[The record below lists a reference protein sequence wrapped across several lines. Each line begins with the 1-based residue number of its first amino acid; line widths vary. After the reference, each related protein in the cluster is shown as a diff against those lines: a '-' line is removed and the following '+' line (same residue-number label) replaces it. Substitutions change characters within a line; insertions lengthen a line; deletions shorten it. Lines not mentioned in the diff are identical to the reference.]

1 MQIMKIKSQ
10 RGQVWIETVIYTV
23 IGLALIGTV
32 LAFVS
37 PKISETRDK
46 IAIEQSIEAMQTL
59 DAKVQEVIGE
69 GSGSKRVI
77 GAFNLK
83 RGELIINPS
92 GDGSTPERFDKI
104 TLKISNLKYLYS
116 ESGEKLNFGRIELI
130 STKGAKTNEVELVLK
145 YEAIKYG
152 NDDIIKLITAA
163 STPYKISIENKKDS
177 VGRRNY
183 VDFLIER

>member
-1 MQIMKIKSQ
+1 MQTMKNKFKN
-10 RGQVWIETVIYTV
+10 GQVWIETVIYTV

-69 GSGSKRVI
+69 GTGSKRII

-83 RGELIINPS
+83 RGELIIDPS
-92 GDGSTPERFDKI
+92 KDGNTPVNFDTI

-116 ESGEKLNFGRIELI
+116 ESGEKINFGRVELI
-130 STKGAKTNEVELVLK
+130 STKGAKTNEVELVLR
-145 YEAIKYG
+145 YNSIKYG
-152 NDDIIKLITAA
+152 NQDSIKLITAA
-163 STPYKISIENKKDS
+163 STPYKLSIENKKDA
-177 VGRRNY
+177 GGTGNY